1 MPKMIKLSD
10 THYIVV
16 DDSEIEDEN
25 FYYNNR
31 EGKVNRQEP
40 NQQLTIEDLQGGQI
54 RYCFKI
60 THSTQPLEQ
69 GYGCE
74 VKDGKMLR
82 NVGKE
87 PCYALIKPLSLLE
100 VEEAIYG
107 YSIEKMA
114 IEAADKNSKG
124 TSDHWMGVR
133 TGYHLGFN
141 AHKEL
146 VKDKLLITDKDL
158 LDFLYFARTH
168 SQYSDGA
175 IVKEFTNRFLKEQ
188 TEWDVEI
195 VDGKIKLL

>member
-1 MPKMIKLSD
+1 MPKMIKLSE

-60 THSTQPLEQ
+60 THSTQPL
-69 GYGCE
+69 
-74 VKDGKMLR
+74 GK
-82 NVGKE
+82 KQ
-87 PCYALIKPLSLLE
+87 CYALIKPLSLLE

-141 AHKEL
+141 ARKEL